1 MSSIQLRTDIPGP
14 RSQALMKRR
23 NAAVV
28 QAAYHATP
36 VFIAKADGAVIEDV
50 DGNRLLDFAGGI
62 GCLNTGHRA
71 PSVVEAIRRQ
81 LEQFLHTS
89 FNVLPYEGYVAVCE
103 RLNALTPGKFRKK
116 TLLVN
121 TGAEATENAVKI
133 ARAYTKRPA
142 IISFEDAFHGR
153 TYMAMAMTSKTHPY
167 KAGFEP
173 FPSEVYRIPYAY
185 CYRCAYSKTY
195 PSCEVH
201 CARHLEDTFKRVVAA
216 ETVAAVIVEPI
227 LGEGGFVTPPAEFF
241 PILTEICRKHN
252 ILVIADEVQTGFSRT
267 GVLFACE
274 RLGLEPDLI
283 TMAKSLTGGLPMA
296 AVTGRAEIMDTPASG
311 QLGGTFSG
319 NPASCAAALAVLD
332 IIEKENLNARADV
345 LGRRFRERAS
355 EWQSQWELVGDVRGI
370 GAMQA
375 MELVRSKSTR
385 QPADEET
392 RQVAQYCYEHGLVLI
407 TAGSYG
413 NVIRL
418 LMPLVVTD
426 SQMDEALDV
435 LEGALAHVAEKKA
448 ALTAV

>member
-1 MSSIQLRTDIPGP
+1 
-14 RSQALMKRR
+14 
-23 NAAVV
+23 
-28 QAAYHATP
+28 
-36 VFIAKADGAVIEDV
+36 
-50 DGNRLLDFAGGI
+50 
-62 GCLNTGHRA
+62 
-71 PSVVEAIRRQ
+71 
-81 LEQFLHTS
+81 
-89 FNVLPYEGYVAVCE
+89 
-103 RLNALTPGKFRKK
+103 
-116 TLLVN
+116 
-121 TGAEATENAVKI
+121 
-133 ARAYTKRPA
+133 
-142 IISFEDAFHGR
+142 
-153 TYMAMAMTSKTHPY
+153 
-167 KAGFEP
+167 
-173 FPSEVYRIPYAY
+173 
-185 CYRCAYSKTY
+185 
-195 PSCEVH
+195 VH

-392 RQVAQYCYEHGLVLI
+392 RHVAQYCYEHGLVLI